1 MSPKNK
7 STTADRFPMWPA
19 LAASASVGQ
28 RCQVGSDSA
37 QRSPPAA
44 AAPFHLR
51 PCEVLVSVVHG
62 LELAAI
68 DGNARRRNATMR
80 PQKPNTTVKGD
91 LFRAALEQLI
101 NMKHELVQLAADVI
115 VDQVFDRLL
124 RKLGSFRNKQ
134 ECTVGSGAA
143 FGGYVGLQETSLSC
157 RRGEACQMPTQTR
170 WLCWER
176 ISATN
181 LHPFRLIRQAVVG

>member
-1 MSPKNK
+1 MKTRKALIGDSIFLAEVVLHWKLSGSGPRKLAISFSKSPRI
-7 STTADRFPMWPA
+7 AGRD
-19 LAASASVGQ
+19 
-28 RCQVGSDSA
+28 
-37 QRSPPAA
+37 
-44 AAPFHLR
+44 
-51 PCEVLVSVVHG
+51 SVV
-62 LELAAI
+62 AS
-68 DGNARRRNATMR
+68 DATMR
-80 PQKPNTTVKGD
+80 PRKPKTTVKGD

-101 NMKHELVQLAADVI
+101 NMKHELVQLAADII

-143 FGGYVGLQETSLSC
+143 FGGYVGLQKTSLSC

-176 ISATN
+176 ILGNQPSPI
-181 LHPFRLIRQAVVG
+181 PFD